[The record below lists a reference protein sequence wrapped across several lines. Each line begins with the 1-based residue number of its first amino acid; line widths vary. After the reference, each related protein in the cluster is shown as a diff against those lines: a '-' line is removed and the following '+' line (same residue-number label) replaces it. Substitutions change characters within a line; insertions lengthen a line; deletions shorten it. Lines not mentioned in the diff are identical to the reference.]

1 MAAQPTG
8 LQERIDQLDREARE
22 HKRQERQ
29 HRDQARNKRRLR
41 DELIEYARNHGIP
54 VIHEA
59 QPERAQP

>member
-1 MAAQPTG
+1 MDAQPAG

-29 HRDQARNKRRLR
+29 HREQARSKRQMR
-41 DELIEYARNHGIP
+41 DGLIEYARRHGIP

>member
-1 MAAQPTG
+1 MVAEPAG
-8 LQERIDQLDREARE
+8 LQARIDQLDREARE

-29 HRDQARNKRRLR
+29 HRDQARNKRQMRA
-41 DELIEYARNHGIP
+41 ELIEYARRHGIP